1 MSCLLAA
8 DLATNTAT
16 AVDDLTATLGLHA
29 STESDRAA
37 SFDVAD
43 SSWVVNGHVCIS
55 KKPDRLDG
63 SGSDCRPCHSKGLA
77 RDDQALDNLSQ
88 PLEFGLEIVHTT

>member
-43 SSWVVNGHVCIS
+43 SSWVVHCHRQIS
-55 KKPDRLDG
+55 INRGAGAIRAPTVVPDPPKVYR
-63 SGSDCRPCHSKGLA
+63 SISD
-77 RDDQALDNLSQ
+77 
-88 PLEFGLEIVHTT
+88 EITI